1 MIFRLI
7 KKHFLENKVVFI
19 VFVLCQI
26 VSLLIALFIFN
37 LSELKDR
44 YAEYS
49 TSIYRTISVTC
60 DENETEKGINFN
72 LLSKS
77 GFVDSIET
85 IDSKLLVDNNLL
97 HVVLY
102 STQDCREVIDAG
114 RGIST
119 EDIEDGKYVAVV
131 NPKIKLNDEALS
143 VGDSFELLGDIYN
156 VVGFSSSI
164 SGIMIP
170 ANESVISK
178 IGRVNI
184 VYKSNL
190 SDKEAA
196 DLMDEIKREF
206 DSATVTKVA
215 EAPVETF
222 KITTEDIMIAL
233 TLVLV
238 NINFVSL
245 YLYMLDR
252 DKYTL
257 AIFKMSGCSIKKANR
272 ILIGE
277 VGVVCGLAFILALS
291 AFNLFG
297 RNIYNFMN
305 PMLLYT
311 FSAKATSRTLIAYLF
326 SIALVF
332 LPTIVR
338 HNKNTPYQVYSQE
351 EI

>member
-60 DENETEKGINFN
+60 DENETEKGISFN

-131 NPKIKLNDEALS
+131 NPKIKFNDEALS
-143 VGDSFELLGDIYN
+143 VGDSFELLGDNYN

-206 DSATVTKVA
+206 ASATV
-215 EAPVETF
+215 
-222 KITTEDIMIAL
+222 TTEDIMIAL

-338 HNKNTPYQVYSQE
+338 HNKNTPCQVYSQE